1 MVMNQN
7 QAILWIDSGDTLVDE
22 STEIRPDESGV
33 VFEAKLSEGAAE
45 TLRLLKREGY
55 RIALVAD
62 GLAQSFEN
70 IYTKYNLRELFDAWI
85 ISEKVGC
92 EKPSCEMFEAALE
105 AMDLTEADKCRMVMA
120 GNNLQRDILGANR
133 FGIHSCHV
141 TWSPR
146 YRMTPET
153 SDEVPEYRIASIREL
168 PEVLRAV
175 EKQNSI
181 NRFET

>member
-105 AMDLTEADKCRMVMA
+105 AMDLTEADKCRIVM
-120 GNNLQRDILGANR
+120 
-133 FGIHSCHV
+133 SY
-141 TWSPR
+141 TER
-146 YRMTPET
+146 YK
-153 SDEVPEYRIASIREL
+153 V
-168 PEVLRAV
+168 
-175 EKQNSI
+175 I
-181 NRFET
+181 NRCKIAVIYICLILCKHSVQTSV